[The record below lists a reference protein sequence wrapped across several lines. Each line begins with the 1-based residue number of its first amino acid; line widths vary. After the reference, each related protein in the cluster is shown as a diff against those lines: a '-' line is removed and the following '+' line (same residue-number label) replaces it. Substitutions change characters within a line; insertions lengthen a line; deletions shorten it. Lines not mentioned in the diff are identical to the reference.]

1 MSGRLADETN
11 IAGVSLADHFLL
23 SFLIPELMRTGA
35 IDPARTAVVFQAA
48 IARFEQGPG
57 PEHKSAARELRR
69 LADLFSP
76 KAPPTAPT

>member
-1 MSGRLADETN
+1 MADEDN

-35 IDPARTAVVFQAA
+35 IDPARTAIVFREA
-48 IARFEQGPG
+48 IARFEQGAK

-69 LADLFSP
+69 LAALFSP